1 MNDIVRNEDSV
12 ERIARFQSLQSGEF
26 WKSKQNIDEEA
37 IRAGDVLLLMSIRW
51 VENYPHTVILRSHP
65 RHYGE

>member
-37 IRAGDVLLLMSIRW
+37 DRKSV
-51 VENYPHTVILRSHP
+51 V
-65 RHYGE
+65 